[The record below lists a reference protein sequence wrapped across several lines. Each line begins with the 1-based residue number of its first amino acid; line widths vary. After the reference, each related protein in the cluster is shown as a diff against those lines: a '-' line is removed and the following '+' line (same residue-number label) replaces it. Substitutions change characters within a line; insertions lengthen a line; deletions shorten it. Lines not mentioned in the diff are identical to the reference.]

1 MQETE
6 LARVDVVVPSLNTP
20 TGGALAAACGVDRLN
35 TPSVDDLLVR
45 IAE

>member
-6 LARVDVVVPSLNTP
+6 LARADVVAPSFDTP

-35 TPSVDDLLVR
+35 TPSVDSLLVR